1 MTTRQ
6 SSTVSQS
13 LMDLAPSTPIA
24 SVPVPADP
32 TVIVDDLTLRIA
44 VSAAEEGTL
53 ERDPAGKWVGVLRR
67 ISTAKLRAWG
77 LESITEEAELL
88 VSELATN
95 ALRYGEDGQIEFRLV
110 VTLQLV
116 LIAVN
121 DGSPHRPQLKSVD
134 DVSEAGRGLFLVSAY
149 AADWGVSDDGMTTWC
164 TVATPKDR

>member
-6 SSTVSQS
+6 SSTDSQS
-13 LMDLAPSTPIA
+13 LMDLAPTTPTA
-24 SVPVPADP
+24 SAPVPADP
-32 TVIVDDLTLRIA
+32 EVVLDDLTLRI

-67 ISTAKLRAWG
+67 ISRVKLRAWG
-77 LESITEEAELL
+77 LESITDEAELL

-95 ALRYGEDGQIEFRLV
+95 ALRYGEGGQIEFRLV

-134 DVSEAGRGLFLVSAY
+134 DVSEDGRGLFLVSAY
-149 AADWGVSDDGMTTWC
+149 AAAWGVSDDGMTTWC